1 MLAKVKA
8 AKTAVTTILTAQFP
22 RIGAWTSYNKVIS
35 SNKQKI
41 NKQLVSHFVLKNRE
55 NSKFF
60 EQIIKLLILNIL
72 THKK

>member
-8 AKTAVTTILTAQFP
+8 AKTAMTTILTAQFP

-41 NKQLVSHFVLKNRE
+41 NKQLVSHYVLKNRE
-55 NSKFF
+55 NSTFLN
-60 EQIIKLLILNIL
+60 KL
-72 THKK
+72 